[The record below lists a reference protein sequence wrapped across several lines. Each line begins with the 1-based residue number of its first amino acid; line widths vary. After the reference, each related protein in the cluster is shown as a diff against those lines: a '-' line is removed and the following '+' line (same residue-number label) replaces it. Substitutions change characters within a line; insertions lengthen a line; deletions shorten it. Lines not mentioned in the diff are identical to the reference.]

1 MVDAVLNQ
9 DDIDDGREK
18 IAELVAKFNNNK
30 EFYTSNLFKE
40 EEAKVEFIN
49 PMFEALGWDIHN
61 KKGLGPNF
69 KEVVFEESLSVGKET
84 KAPDYSF
91 RLGGQLI
98 YYLEAKKPSINIK
111 DDRSPAFQARRYGW
125 SAKIPI
131 VILTDFEELAI
142 YETSSKPKEH
152 ERASTNRVLYYNC
165 DEYIDKW
172 EEIYS
177 LFSKEAVQKEL
188 FQKFVDD
195 NTSKTKKGTQ
205 SIDVE
210 FLKDIEK
217 WRLILA
223 RNIALRN
230 KDLTLSELNLA
241 VQLIID
247 RIVFFRMA
255 EDRGIERYQ
264 TLYKLAE
271 SENIYKQL
279 CEVFRKA
286 DLKYN
291 SGLFHFSF
299 TPDYSEFVDN
309 ITLQLNIDDGVFKE
323 IFADLYYP
331 KSPYEFSVISPEIL
345 GDIYEN
351 FLGSI
356 IRLTP
361 SHQAKIEQKP
371 EVKKAGGVFYTP
383 QYIVDYIVENTVG
396 ELIKGKTPNQ
406 ITKLRIL
413 DPACGSGSFL
423 LRAYQKLLDYHL
435 EYYISLKQPPK
446 EVYYIGKDNVPRLTI
461 REKKRILTNNIY
473 GVDIDVNAVE
483 VTKLS
488 LLLKVLEDENKDV
501 LEQQQKLYQEKVLPN
516 LSYNIKCGNSLI
528 ETDILDQE
536 DLEHHE
542 ILKLNPFNWEHE
554 FPLVFANGGFDAVVG
569 NPPYIRTQLLDK
581 ISKKYYKNN
590 YMSSTGIYD
599 IYALFV
605 EKSLKITKDG
615 LVGFILPNKFI
626 EADYGRGIRNL
637 IAEKSCL
644 SKLINFKD
652 NQIFHNASTYTCLL
666 FLKANKKQFKYSEI
680 EDFNSKN
687 MLSVINKHNEYDDGN
702 ISIGV
707 LKSDLYDNSDWKF
720 YIGNSAKLVEKLMNY
735 PLKLKDICEKIFQG
749 LATSSDKVYI
759 VDKVSENNDLIEI
772 YSKMT
777 DNNHLI
783 EKNMLKPYI
792 KGKEI
797 KRYGF
802 EYKNKLLLFPYY
814 LNDESFD
821 LIPYKD
827 LKNKYPYTWEYLKL
841 NETILKEREHGK
853 MNIRNKWYAF
863 TYPKSMLDYQNPK
876 IMTPNSAFNSSFSY
890 DEYGEY
896 YITAGVAGGYG
907 LKLKSEYEIDNLY
920 LLSILN
926 SSLMTFLNRKIGK
939 AMRGKYYSYDGRV
952 IGNYPIVEIPI
963 QEQRPFVEL
972 AKKMIMLN
980 KKIQSVNTPQEEK
993 LLKIQ
998 LDKVNQ
1004 QIDNMV
1010 YELYGLTDEDRDIV
1024 EKNLCN

>member
-1 MVDAVLNQ
+1 MCFDIMVNAVLNQ
-9 DDIDDGREK
+9 EDIDAGREK

-30 EFYTSNLFKE
+30 KFYTSKEFKE
-40 EEAKVEFIN
+40 EEAKIEFIN

-61 KKGLGPNF
+61 KQGLGPNF

-131 VILTDFEELAI
+131 VILTDFEEFAV
-142 YETSSKPKEH
+142 YETTSKPKEH
-152 ERASTNRVLYYNC
+152 ERASTNRVLFYTC
-165 DEYIDKW
+165 DEYLEKW

-230 KDLTLSELNLA
+230 KDLSLSELNLA

-264 TLYKLAE
+264 TLYKLSE

-279 CEVFRKA
+279 CEVFKKA

-291 SGLFHFSF
+291 SGLFHFNF

-309 ITLQLNIDDGVFKE
+309 ITLNLEIDDGVFKE

-345 GDIYEN
+345 GNIYEN

-383 QYIVDYIVENTVG
+383 QYIVDYIVDNTVG

-406 ITKLRIL
+406 VSKLKIL
-413 DPACGSGSFL
+413 DPSCGSGSFL

-435 EYYISLKQPPK
+435 EYYLNLKKAPK
-446 EVYYIGKDNVPRLTI
+446 EVYYVGKDNVPRLTI

-501 LEQQQKLYQEKVLPN
+501 LEAQQKLYQEKVLPN
-516 LSYNIKCGNSLI
+516 LSGNIKCGNSLI
-528 ETDILDQE
+528 GTDILEQE
-536 DLEHHE
+536 ELTHEE
-542 ILKLNPFNWEHE
+542 ILKLNPFDWEVE
-554 FPLVFANGGFDAVVG
+554 FPHIFANGGFDVVIG
-569 NPPYIRTQLLDK
+569 NPPYFNIQTLGANSKYVNYLKNNYEVYMDK
-581 ISKKYYKNN
+581 SDILFYFIAKSSTISKYKIGFIISNAFLFSNKAKKLRNAIINDIPIVKIVNFEKFLVFKAGITTAITFFDKTKNYSSTDVLTISKKELSVPNIIRLINDDNLFFNTKFELNKEFALINEDMKEFNAKIDGNHQKLGDICVVGKGMETASDKVFSFKEYPNQFPPEFIKLRVTGKNSGKYYIDDNTD
-590 YMSSTGIYD
+590 YLLYFE
-599 IYALFV
+599 FV
-605 EKSLKITKDG
+605 D
-615 LVGFILPNKFI
+615 
-626 EADYGRGIRNL
+626 
-637 IAEKSCL
+637 
-644 SKLINFKD
+644 NFKD
-652 NQIFHNASTYTCLL
+652 LPN
-666 FLKANKKQFKYSEI
+666 
-680 EDFNSKN
+680 
-687 MLSVINKHNEYDDGN
+687 
-702 ISIGV
+702 
-707 LKSDLYDNSDWKF
+707 
-720 YIGNSAKLVEKLMNY
+720 
-735 PLKLKDICEKIFQG
+735 
-749 LATSSDKVYI
+749 
-759 VDKVSENNDLIEI
+759 
-772 YSKMT
+772 
-777 DNNHLI
+777 
-783 EKNMLKPYI
+783 
-792 KGKEI
+792 EI
-797 KRYGF
+797 K
-802 EYKNKLLLFPYY
+802 
-814 LNDESFD
+814 
-821 LIPYKD
+821 
-827 LKNKYPYTWEYLKL
+827 EYLKL
-841 NETILKEREHGK
+841 NRSILSKRATVKNEGRAWWKYSRPMHKEYYNLPKLFCSR
-853 MNIRNKWYAF
+853 RN
-863 TYPKSMLDYQNPK
+863 SINE
-876 IMTPNSAFNSSFSY
+876 FSY
-890 DEYGEY
+890 DEGFKYLSFSNMTVIFDTNEDYNLKYILALLNSKLLTFRYKSIGKQTGNGIYEY
-896 YITAGVAGGYG
+896 FPNGISKFPIPKIPLDEQKQFVVLADKIMD
-907 LKLKSEYEIDNLY
+907 LINKLK
-920 LLSILN
+920 
-926 SSLMTFLNRKIGK
+926 TC
-939 AMRGKYYSYDGRV
+939 
-952 IGNYPIVEIPI
+952 
-963 QEQRPFVEL
+963 
-972 AKKMIMLN
+972 
-980 KKIQSVNTPQEEK
+980 NTPQEEK
-993 LLKIQ
+993 LIKIQ
-998 LDKVNQ
+998 IDKVDE
-1004 QIDNMV
+1004 QINKKV
-1010 YELYGLTDEDRDIV
+1010 YELYNLSKEEISIIEDSL
-1024 EKNLCN
+1024 NL

>member
-1 MVDAVLNQ
+1 MGDAVLNQ
-9 DDIDDGREK
+9 DNIERGREI
-18 IAELVAKFNNNK
+18 IADLVARFNSNK
-30 EFYTSNLFKE
+30 SFYTTSKLYKE

-49 PMFEALGWDIHN
+49 PMMEALGWDVHN
-61 KKGLGPNF
+61 KQGLGPNF
-69 KEVVFEESLSVGKET
+69 KEVVFEESLAVGKET
-84 KAPDYSF
+84 RAPDYSF

-98 YYLEAKKPSINIK
+98 YYLEAKKPSVNIK
-111 DDRSPAFQARRYGW
+111 DDRSPAYQARRYGW

-142 YETSSKPKEH
+142 YETTSKPKET
-152 ERASTNRVLYYNC
+152 ERASTDRVLYYTY
-165 DEYIDKW
+165 DEYLEKW
-172 EEIYS
+172 DEIYG

-195 NTSKTKKGTQ
+195 NTSKTKRGTQ
-205 SIDVE
+205 SIDDE

-230 KDLTLSELNLA
+230 KDLSLPELNLA

-264 TLYKLAE
+264 TLNKLAE

-279 CEVFRKA
+279 CEVFKKA

-345 GDIYEN
+345 GNIYEN

-406 ITKLRIL
+406 ISKLRIL

-435 EYYISLKQPPK
+435 DYYIGLKKPPK
-446 EVYYIGKDNVPRLTI
+446 EVYYVGKDGVPRLTI

-528 ETDILDQE
+528 GNDILDQE
-536 DLEHHE
+536 ELEHDE

-554 FPLVFANGGFDAVVG
+554 FPLVFANGGFDAVIG
-569 NPPYIRTQLLDK
+569 NPPYIKIQTMKETSPKSLDYYKSHYISAKKGNYDIYVVFVEKAINLINETGKMGYILPHKFFNAKYGESLRELINKNKLLDK
-581 ISKKYYKNN
+581 IVHF
-590 YMSSTGIYD
+590 GEI
-599 IYALFV
+599 
-605 EKSLKITKDG
+605 
-615 LVGFILPNKFI
+615 
-626 EADYGRGIRNL
+626 
-637 IAEKSCL
+637 
-644 SKLINFKD
+644 
-652 NQIFHNASTYTCLL
+652 QIFSNATTYTCLL
-666 FLKANKKQFKYSEI
+666 FLDQNFSNSFDFYKVENLKLLNSNDFWDNYVYDDLDNDSWIFLDKNSRNILKKINCIENKKLG
-680 EDFNSKN
+680 DFS
-687 MLSVINKHNEYDDGN
+687 
-702 ISIGV
+702 
-707 LKSDLYDNSDWKF
+707 
-720 YIGNSAKLVEKLMNY
+720 
-735 PLKLKDICEKIFQG
+735 KIFQG
-749 LATSSDKVYI
+749 LATSADNVYI
-759 VDKVSENNDLIEI
+759 LKCLEEGEK
-772 YSKMT
+772 YSKFL
-777 DNNHLI
+777 DNDGNEFIL
-783 EKNMLKPYI
+783 ESELFKPFLKNIKNKTFEPYMDVDS
-792 KGKEI
+792 
-797 KRYGF
+797 
-802 EYKNKLLLFPYY
+802 EYKLLFPYK
-814 LNDESFD
+814 LEMGKA
-821 LIPYKD
+821 IP
-827 LKNKYPYTWEYLKL
+827 
-841 NETILKEREHGK
+841 
-853 MNIRNKWYAF
+853 
-863 TYPKSMLDYQNPK
+863 
-876 IMTPNSAFNSSFSY
+876 
-890 DEYGEY
+890 
-896 YITAGVAGGYG
+896 
-907 LKLKSEYEIDNLY
+907 LKLKELKKYPKTYEYLSSYKKDLQNRSNIKSNNWWVY
-920 LLSILN
+920 PYPKNLSIMEEPKL
-926 SSLMTFLNRKIGK
+926 I
-939 AMRGKYYSYDGRV
+939 
-952 IGNYPIVEIPI
+952 IP
-963 QEQRPFVEL
+963 V
-972 AKKMIMLN
+972 
-980 KKIQSVNTPQEEK
+980 
-993 LLKIQ
+993 
-998 LDKVNQ
+998 
-1004 QIDNMV
+1004 
-1010 YELYGLTDEDRDIV
+1010 
-1024 EKNLCN
+1024 

>member
-1 MVDAVLNQ
+1 
-9 DDIDDGREK
+9 
-18 IAELVAKFNNNK
+18 K
-30 EFYTSNLFKE
+30 EFKE
-40 EEAKVEFIN
+40 EEAKIEFIN

-61 KKGLGPNF
+61 KQGLGPNF

-131 VILTDFEELAI
+131 VILTDFEEFAV
-142 YETSSKPKEH
+142 YETTSKPKEH
-152 ERASTNRVLYYNC
+152 ERASTNRVLYYTC
-165 DEYIDKW
+165 DEYLEKW

-230 KDLTLSELNLA
+230 KDLSLSELNLA

-264 TLYKLAE
+264 TLYKLSE

-279 CEVFRKA
+279 CEVFKKA

-291 SGLFHFSF
+291 SGLFHFNY

-309 ITLQLNIDDGVFKE
+309 ITLNLKIDDGVFKE

-345 GDIYEN
+345 GNIYEN

-383 QYIVDYIVENTVG
+383 QYIVDYIVDNTVG

-406 ITKLRIL
+406 ISKLKIL

-435 EYYISLKQPPK
+435 EYYLNLKKAPK

-501 LEQQQKLYQEKVLPN
+501 LEAQQKLYQEKVLPN
-516 LSYNIKCGNSLI
+516 LSSNIKCGNSLI
-528 ETDILDQE
+528 GTDILSRE
-536 DLEHHE
+536 ELSHEEVLE
-542 ILKLNPFNWEHE
+542 LNPFDWEVE
-554 FPLVFANGGFDAVVG
+554 FPHIFANGGFDAVIG
-569 NPPYIRTQLLDK
+569 NPPWGASFSDIELDYLKEKNSEIIVRMINSFLYFTYVFSKKLNRNGLFGMIVPDVILYQSSYLLLRQFLMKNFYILKLLNMGMDVFKGVNQPSAIIIFRNNENINSKIIVGNFTNFSKKAPAILEKSNFCTYNQKLLDK
-581 ISKKYYKNN
+581 IPSNLFITDNIDNYSILEKIENKSDLTIEDILDEDKMQRGASPDYKQAFMINEEIKSKNN
-590 YMSSTGIYD
+590 LEDSHVKKAIFGGSQIKRHYIEYDDTYLIYT
-599 IYALFV
+599 
-605 EKSLKITKDG
+605 TKKDK
-615 LVGFILPNKFI
+615 FSEIPNI
-626 EADYGRGIRNL
+626 CSYIRQ
-637 IAEKSCL
+637 
-644 SKLINFKD
+644 FKD
-652 NQIFHNASTYTCLL
+652 NITCKEVKTKKHPLYSL
-666 FLKANKKQFKYSEI
+666 HRPRKDKIFLKDIKIVGVITSDKLIVAVDENKLYATDGVYLFGTI
-680 EDFNSKN
+680 EKFNPYFVTAIFNSKLYTFIYRLYSLEN
-687 MLSVINKHNEYDDGN
+687 GRILPQVKPAIVKRMPFIDVELNNQKPFIELSNK
-702 ISIGV
+702 
-707 LKSDLYDNSDWKF
+707 L
-720 YIGNSAKLVEKLMNY
+720 
-735 PLKLKDICEKIFQG
+735 
-749 LATSSDKVYI
+749 
-759 VDKVSENNDLIEI
+759 NDL
-772 YSKMT
+772 K
-777 DNNHLI
+777 
-783 EKNMLKPYI
+783 
-792 KGKEI
+792 KELQVV
-797 KRYGF
+797 K
-802 EYKNKLLLFPYY
+802 
-814 LNDESFD
+814 
-821 LIPYKD
+821 
-827 LKNKYPYTWEYLKL
+827 
-841 NETILKEREHGK
+841 
-853 MNIRNKWYAF
+853 
-863 TYPKSMLDYQNPK
+863 
-876 IMTPNSAFNSSFSY
+876 
-890 DEYGEY
+890 
-896 YITAGVAGGYG
+896 
-907 LKLKSEYEIDNLY
+907 
-920 LLSILN
+920 
-926 SSLMTFLNRKIGK
+926 
-939 AMRGKYYSYDGRV
+939 
-952 IGNYPIVEIPI
+952 
-963 QEQRPFVEL
+963 
-972 AKKMIMLN
+972 
-980 KKIQSVNTPQEEK
+980 TPQEEK

-998 LDKVNQ
+998 IDKVDE
-1004 QIDNMV
+1004 QINNMV
-1010 YELYGLTDEDRDIV
+1010 YELYDLTEDEIKIIEDSL
-1024 EKNLCN
+1024 NL

>member
-1 MVDAVLNQ
+1 MVNAVLNQ
-9 DDIDDGREK
+9 DDIDAGREK

-30 EFYTSNLFKE
+30 KFYTSKEFKE
-40 EEAKVEFIN
+40 EEAKIEFIN

-61 KKGLGPNF
+61 KQGLGPNF

-131 VILTDFEELAI
+131 VILTDFEEFAV
-142 YETSSKPKEH
+142 YETTSKPKEH

-165 DEYIDKW
+165 DEYLDKW

-230 KDLTLSELNLA
+230 KDLSLSELNLA

-264 TLYKLAE
+264 TLYKLSE

-279 CEVFRKA
+279 CEVFKKA

-291 SGLFHFSF
+291 SGLFHFNF

-309 ITLQLNIDDGVFKE
+309 ITLNLEIDDSVFKE

-345 GDIYEN
+345 GNIYEN

-383 QYIVDYIVENTVG
+383 QYIVDYIVDNTVG

-406 ITKLRIL
+406 VSKLKIL
-413 DPACGSGSFL
+413 DPSCGSGSFL

-435 EYYISLKQPPK
+435 EYYLNLKKAPK
-446 EVYYIGKDNVPRLTI
+446 EVYYVGKDNVPRLTI

-501 LEQQQKLYQEKVLPN
+501 LEAQQKLYQEKVLPN
-516 LSYNIKCGNSLI
+516 LSGNIKCGNSLI
-528 ETDILDQE
+528 GTDILEQE
-536 DLEHHE
+536 ELTHEE
-542 ILKLNPFNWEHE
+542 ILKLNPFDWEVE
-554 FPLVFANGGFDAVVG
+554 FPHIFANGGFDVVIG
-569 NPPYIRTQLLDK
+569 NPPYFNIQTLGANSKYVNYLKNNYEVYMDK
-581 ISKKYYKNN
+581 SDILFYFIAKSSTISKYKIGFIISNAFLFSNKAKKLRNAIINDIPIVKIVNFEKFLVFKAGITTAITFFDKTKNYSSTDVLTISKKELSVPNIIRLINDDNLFFNTKFELNKEFALINEDMKEFNAKIDGNHQKLGDICVVGKGMETASDKVFSFKEYPNQFPPEFIKLRVTGKNSGKYYIDDNTD
-590 YMSSTGIYD
+590 YLLYFE
-599 IYALFV
+599 FV
-605 EKSLKITKDG
+605 D
-615 LVGFILPNKFI
+615 
-626 EADYGRGIRNL
+626 
-637 IAEKSCL
+637 
-644 SKLINFKD
+644 NFKD
-652 NQIFHNASTYTCLL
+652 LPN
-666 FLKANKKQFKYSEI
+666 
-680 EDFNSKN
+680 
-687 MLSVINKHNEYDDGN
+687 
-702 ISIGV
+702 
-707 LKSDLYDNSDWKF
+707 
-720 YIGNSAKLVEKLMNY
+720 
-735 PLKLKDICEKIFQG
+735 
-749 LATSSDKVYI
+749 
-759 VDKVSENNDLIEI
+759 
-772 YSKMT
+772 
-777 DNNHLI
+777 
-783 EKNMLKPYI
+783 
-792 KGKEI
+792 EI
-797 KRYGF
+797 K
-802 EYKNKLLLFPYY
+802 
-814 LNDESFD
+814 
-821 LIPYKD
+821 
-827 LKNKYPYTWEYLKL
+827 EYLKL
-841 NETILKEREHGK
+841 NRSILSKRATVKNEGRAWWKYSRPMHKEYYNLPKLFCSR
-853 MNIRNKWYAF
+853 RN
-863 TYPKSMLDYQNPK
+863 SINE
-876 IMTPNSAFNSSFSY
+876 FSY
-890 DEYGEY
+890 DEGFKYLSFSNMTVIFDTNEDYDLKYILALLNSKLLTFRYKSIGKQTGNGIYEY
-896 YITAGVAGGYG
+896 FPNGISKFPIPKIPLDEQKQFVVLADKIMD
-907 LKLKSEYEIDNLY
+907 LINKLK
-920 LLSILN
+920 
-926 SSLMTFLNRKIGK
+926 TC
-939 AMRGKYYSYDGRV
+939 
-952 IGNYPIVEIPI
+952 
-963 QEQRPFVEL
+963 
-972 AKKMIMLN
+972 
-980 KKIQSVNTPQEEK
+980 NTPQEEK
-993 LLKIQ
+993 LIKIQ
-998 LDKVNQ
+998 IDKVDE
-1004 QIDNMV
+1004 QINKKV
-1010 YELYGLTDEDRDIV
+1010 YELYNLSKEEISIIEDSL
-1024 EKNLCN
+1024 NL

>member
-1 MVDAVLNQ
+1 MVGVLNQ
-9 DDIDDGREK
+9 ENIDEGREK

-40 EEAKVEFIN
+40 EEAKMEFIN
-49 PMFEALGWDIHN
+49 PMMEALGWDVHN
-61 KKGLGPNF
+61 KRGLGPNF

-131 VILTDFEELAI
+131 VILTDFEEFAV
-142 YETSSKPKEH
+142 YETTSKPKEH
-152 ERASTNRVLYYNC
+152 ERASTNRVLFYTC
-165 DEYIDKW
+165 DEYLEKW

-230 KDLTLSELNLA
+230 KDLSLSELNLA

-264 TLYKLAE
+264 TLYKLSE

-279 CEVFRKA
+279 CEVFKRA

-291 SGLFHFSF
+291 SGLFHFNF

-309 ITLQLNIDDGVFKE
+309 ITLNLNIDDGVFKE

-345 GDIYEN
+345 GNIYEN

-383 QYIVDYIVENTVG
+383 QYIVDYIVDNTVG

-406 ITKLRIL
+406 IAKLKIL

-435 EYYISLKQPPK
+435 EYYLNLKKPPK
-446 EVYYIGKDNVPRLTI
+446 EVYYVGKDNVPRLTI

-488 LLLKVLEDENKDV
+488 LLLKVLEDENKDI
-501 LEQQQKLYQEKVLPN
+501 LEAQQKLYQEKVLPN
-516 LSYNIKCGNSLI
+516 LSSNIKCGNSLI
-528 ETDILDQE
+528 GTDILNQE
-536 DLEHHE
+536 DLEHDE
-542 ILKLNPFNWEHE
+542 IIKLNPFDWKIE
-554 FPLVFANGGFDAVVG
+554 FPHIFANGGFDAIIG
-569 NPPYIRTQLLDK
+569 NPPYIRTQTMDSL
-581 ISKKYYKNN
+581 SVKYYKNN
-590 YMSSTGIYD
+590 YNSSSKGNYD
-599 IYALFV
+599 IYIVFV
-605 EKSLKITKDG
+605 EKALQLLNDDG
-615 LVGFILPNKFI
+615 ISGYILPHKFFT
-626 EADYGRGIRNL
+626 AKYGMPLR
-637 IAEKSCL
+637 
-644 SKLINFKD
+644 KLISENKSLRKIIHFGVEQVFD
-652 NQIFHNASTYTCLL
+652 RATTYTCLL
-666 FLKANKKQFKYSEI
+666 FLDNHDNNQFYFEK
-680 EDFNSKN
+680 
-687 MLSVINKHNEYDDGN
+687 INKLNKFKSNHFDNDEYFLSFDKVSSDEWLFVSGKEGN
-702 ISIGV
+702 
-707 LKSDLYDNSDWKF
+707 LFYKLYEMPFKLLNYVDVSV
-720 YIGNSAKLVEKLMNY
+720 GLQTSA
-735 PLKLKDICEKIFQG
+735 
-749 LATSSDKVYI
+749 DKVYI
-759 VDKVSENNDLIEI
+759 LP
-772 YSKMT
+772 
-777 DNNHLI
+777 LI
-783 EKNMLKPYI
+783 EKFDDISFVYSKFLDENFQIENGILKPLL
-792 KGKEI
+792 KGAEI
-797 KRYGF
+797 KRYQRPNVNNLLIYPYSVNNGELMPF
-802 EYKNKLLLFPYY
+802 SRNDIKDYPLAFDYLNLTKEKLLKRSSVDSYNWWL
-814 LNDESFD
+814 
-821 LIPYKD
+821 
-827 LKNKYPYTWEYLKL
+827 YPY
-841 NETILKEREHGK
+841 
-853 MNIRNKWYAF
+853 
-863 TYPKSMLDYQNPK
+863 PKNLLVMDKPK
-876 IMTPNSAFNSSFSY
+876 IIYQVLSQKGSFTL
-890 DEYGEY
+890 DENGEFY
-896 YITAGVAGGYG
+896 YVGGGTAGGYSITTKSDDINE
-907 LKLKSEYEIDNLY
+907 LKY
-920 LLSILN
+920 LLGILN
-926 SSLMTFLNRKIGK
+926 SKLTLFFISKVASSFKG
-939 AMRGKYYSYDGRV
+939 GYYSFGKQSFEHFSLPTEKLFDSLIIDLV
-952 IGNYPIVEIPI
+952 DI
-963 QEQRPFVEL
+963 
-972 AKKMIMLN
+972 MINLN
-980 KKIQSVNTPQEEK
+980 NQLQNVKTPQEEK

-998 LDKVNQ
+998 
-1004 QIDNMV
+1004 IDNIDKQINNRV
-1010 YELYGLTDEDRDIV
+1010 YELYGLSEEEITIIENSF
-1024 EKNLCN
+1024 EG

>member
-1 MVDAVLNQ
+1 MVNTLLNQ
-9 DDIDDGREK
+9 DNIEK
-18 IAELVAKFNNNK
+18 GKKIIANLVDRFDSNK
-30 EFYTSNLFKE
+30 KFYTTSKLYKE

-49 PMFEALGWDIHN
+49 PMMEALGWDVHN
-61 KKGLGPNF
+61 KEGLGPNF
-69 KEVVFEESLSVGKET
+69 KEVVFEESLAVGKET

-98 YYLEAKKPSINIK
+98 YYLEAKKPSVNIK
-111 DDRSPAFQARRYGW
+111 EDRNPAFQARRYGW

-131 VILTDFEELAI
+131 VILTDFEEFAV
-142 YETSSKPKEH
+142 YETTSKPKEH
-152 ERASTNRVLYYNC
+152 EKSSTNRVLYYTC
-165 DEYIDKW
+165 DEYLDKW

-230 KDLTLSELNLA
+230 KNLSLSELNLA

-264 TLYKLAE
+264 TLYKLSE

-279 CEVFRKA
+279 CEVFKKA

-291 SGLFHFSF
+291 SGLFHFNY

-309 ITLQLNIDDGVFKE
+309 ITLNLKIDDGVFKE

-345 GDIYEN
+345 GNIYEN

-383 QYIVDYIVENTVG
+383 QYIVDYIVDNTVG

-406 ITKLRIL
+406 IAKLKIL

-435 EYYISLKQPPK
+435 EYYLNLKKAPK

-501 LEQQQKLYQEKVLPN
+501 LEAQQKLYQEKVLPN
-516 LSYNIKCGNSLI
+516 LSSNIKCGNSLI
-528 ETDILDQE
+528 GTDILEQKE
-536 DLEHHE
+536 LSHEEVLE
-542 ILKLNPFNWEHE
+542 LNPFDWEVE
-554 FPLVFANGGFDAVVG
+554 FPHIFANGGFDAVIG
-569 NPPYIRTQLLDK
+569 NPPYIKIQVMKETAPKSLDYYKAHYVSAKKGNYDIYVVFVEKAITLINENGKLGYILPHKFFNAKYGESIRDLIKENKLLDK
-581 ISKKYYKNN
+581 IVHF
-590 YMSSTGIYD
+590 GEIQV
-599 IYALFV
+599 F
-605 EKSLKITKDG
+605 E
-615 LVGFILPNKFI
+615 
-626 EADYGRGIRNL
+626 
-637 IAEKSCL
+637 
-644 SKLINFKD
+644 
-652 NQIFHNASTYTCLL
+652 NATTYTCLL
-666 FLKANKKQFKYSEI
+666 FLDYNNSNSFDFYKVEDLKFLNSNEFWDTYNYDDMNNDSWIFLDKNSRDILKKINQVNNKK
-680 EDFNSKN
+680 
-687 MLSVINKHNEYDDGN
+687 L
-702 ISIGV
+702 
-707 LKSDLYDNSDWKF
+707 SDL
-720 YIGNSAKLVEKLMNY
+720 A
-735 PLKLKDICEKIFQG
+735 KIFQG
-749 LATSSDKVYI
+749 LATSADNIYI
-759 VDKVSENNDLIEI
+759 LKCIEDNGEFSTFLNQNNEEIILESELFKPFLKNIKNKSFEPYMYVDS
-772 YSKMT
+772 
-777 DNNHLI
+777 
-783 EKNMLKPYI
+783 
-792 KGKEI
+792 
-797 KRYGF
+797 
-802 EYKNKLLLFPYY
+802 EYKLLFPY
-814 LNDESFD
+814 NIENNKA
-821 LIPYKD
+821 IP
-827 LKNKYPYTWEYLKL
+827 LT
-841 NETILKEREHGK
+841 LKEMKR
-853 MNIRNKWYAF
+853 
-863 TYPKSMLDYQNPK
+863 YPKV
-876 IMTPNSAFNSSFSY
+876 F
-890 DEYGEY
+890 E
-896 YITAGVAGGYG
+896 
-907 LKLKSEYEIDNLY
+907 Y
-920 LLSILN
+920 LLSNKKDLLNRSNIKSNKWWIYPYPKNLSIMEEPKLIIPVLSLYPRLIYDDNGFYMTGGGGGPFYGLRPFDEDISIFYLMGILN
-926 SSLMTFLNRKIGK
+926 SNVFNFYVSKKSTQ
-939 AMRGKYYSYDGRV
+939 MRGGYYRYSKQY
-952 IGNYPIVEIPI
+952 IEQFPIPLN
-963 QEQRPFVEL
+963 QSLEL
-972 AKKMIMLN
+972 IKNVQKIINLN
-980 KKIQSVNTPQEEK
+980 KELQIVKTPQEEK

-998 LDKVNQ
+998 IDKVDKEINSS
-1004 QIDNMV
+1004 V
-1010 YELYGLTDEDRDIV
+1010 YELYGLSNDEIDII
-1024 EKNLCN
+1024 EKSLNK

>member
-1 MVDAVLNQ
+1 MICIFGFDSMVNAVLNQ
-9 DDIDDGREK
+9 DDIDAGREK

-30 EFYTSNLFKE
+30 KFYTSKEFKE
-40 EEAKVEFIN
+40 EEAKIEFIN

-61 KKGLGPNF
+61 KQGLGPNF

-131 VILTDFEELAI
+131 VILTDFEEFAV
-142 YETSSKPKEH
+142 YETTSKPKEH

-165 DEYIDKW
+165 DEYLDKW

-230 KDLTLSELNLA
+230 KDLSLSELNLA

-264 TLYKLAE
+264 TLYKLSE

-279 CEVFRKA
+279 CEVFKKA

-291 SGLFHFSF
+291 SGLFHFNF

-309 ITLQLNIDDGVFKE
+309 ITLNLEIDDSVFKE

-345 GDIYEN
+345 GNIYEN

-383 QYIVDYIVENTVG
+383 QYIVDYIVDNTVG

-406 ITKLRIL
+406 VSKLKIL
-413 DPACGSGSFL
+413 DPSCGSGSFL

-435 EYYISLKQPPK
+435 EYYLNLKKAPK
-446 EVYYIGKDNVPRLTI
+446 EVYYVGKDNVPRLTI

-501 LEQQQKLYQEKVLPN
+501 LEAQQKLYQEKVLPN
-516 LSYNIKCGNSLI
+516 LSGNIKCGNSLI
-528 ETDILDQE
+528 GTDILEQE
-536 DLEHHE
+536 ELTHEE
-542 ILKLNPFNWEHE
+542 ILKLNPFDWEVE
-554 FPLVFANGGFDAVVG
+554 FPHIFANGGFDVVIG
-569 NPPYIRTQLLDK
+569 NPPYFNIQTLGANSKYVNYLKNNYEVYMDK
-581 ISKKYYKNN
+581 SDILFYFIAKSSTISKYKIGFIISNAFLFSNKAKKLRNAIINDIPIVKIVNFEKFLVFKAGITTAITFFDKTKNYSSTDVLTISKKELSVPNIIRLINDDNLFFNTKFELNKEFALINEDMKEFNAKIDGNHQKLGDICVVGKGMETASDKVFSFKEYPNQFPPEFIKLRVTGKNSGKYYIDDNTD
-590 YMSSTGIYD
+590 YLLYFE
-599 IYALFV
+599 FV
-605 EKSLKITKDG
+605 D
-615 LVGFILPNKFI
+615 
-626 EADYGRGIRNL
+626 
-637 IAEKSCL
+637 
-644 SKLINFKD
+644 NFKD
-652 NQIFHNASTYTCLL
+652 LPN
-666 FLKANKKQFKYSEI
+666 
-680 EDFNSKN
+680 
-687 MLSVINKHNEYDDGN
+687 
-702 ISIGV
+702 
-707 LKSDLYDNSDWKF
+707 
-720 YIGNSAKLVEKLMNY
+720 
-735 PLKLKDICEKIFQG
+735 
-749 LATSSDKVYI
+749 
-759 VDKVSENNDLIEI
+759 
-772 YSKMT
+772 
-777 DNNHLI
+777 
-783 EKNMLKPYI
+783 
-792 KGKEI
+792 EI
-797 KRYGF
+797 K
-802 EYKNKLLLFPYY
+802 
-814 LNDESFD
+814 
-821 LIPYKD
+821 
-827 LKNKYPYTWEYLKL
+827 EYLKL
-841 NETILKEREHGK
+841 NRSILSKRATVKNEGRAWWKYSRPMHKEYYNLPKLFCSR
-853 MNIRNKWYAF
+853 RN
-863 TYPKSMLDYQNPK
+863 SINE
-876 IMTPNSAFNSSFSY
+876 FSY
-890 DEYGEY
+890 DEGFKYLSFSNMTVIFDTNEDYNLKYILALLNSKLLTFRYKSIGKQTGNGIYEY
-896 YITAGVAGGYG
+896 FPNGISKFPIPKIPLDEQKQFVVLADKIMD
-907 LKLKSEYEIDNLY
+907 LINKLK
-920 LLSILN
+920 
-926 SSLMTFLNRKIGK
+926 TC
-939 AMRGKYYSYDGRV
+939 
-952 IGNYPIVEIPI
+952 
-963 QEQRPFVEL
+963 
-972 AKKMIMLN
+972 
-980 KKIQSVNTPQEEK
+980 NTPQEEK
-993 LLKIQ
+993 LIKIQ
-998 LDKVNQ
+998 IDKVDE
-1004 QIDNMV
+1004 QINKKV
-1010 YELYGLTDEDRDIV
+1010 YELYNLSKEEISIIEDSL
-1024 EKNLCN
+1024 NL

>member
-1 MVDAVLNQ
+1 MVNAVLNQ
-9 DDIDDGREK
+9 DDIDAGREK

-30 EFYTSNLFKE
+30 KFYTSKEFKE
-40 EEAKVEFIN
+40 EEAKIEFIN

-61 KKGLGPNF
+61 KQGLGPNF

-131 VILTDFEELAI
+131 VILTDFEEFAV
-142 YETSSKPKEH
+142 YETTSKPKEH

-165 DEYIDKW
+165 DEYLDKW

-230 KDLTLSELNLA
+230 KDLSLSELNLA

-264 TLYKLAE
+264 TLYKLSE

-279 CEVFRKA
+279 CEVFKKA

-291 SGLFHFSF
+291 SGLFHFNF

-309 ITLQLNIDDGVFKE
+309 ITLNLEIDDSVFKE

-345 GDIYEN
+345 GNIYEN

-383 QYIVDYIVENTVG
+383 QYIVDYIVDNTVG

-406 ITKLRIL
+406 VSKLKIL
-413 DPACGSGSFL
+413 DPSCGSGSFL

-435 EYYISLKQPPK
+435 EYYLNLKKAPK
-446 EVYYIGKDNVPRLTI
+446 EVYYVGKDNVPRLTI

-501 LEQQQKLYQEKVLPN
+501 LEAQQKLYQEKVLPN
-516 LSYNIKCGNSLI
+516 LSGNIKCGNSLI
-528 ETDILDQE
+528 GTDILEQE
-536 DLEHHE
+536 ELTHEE
-542 ILKLNPFNWEHE
+542 ILKLNPFDWEVE
-554 FPLVFANGGFDAVVG
+554 FPHIFANGGFDVVIG
-569 NPPYIRTQLLDK
+569 NPPYFNIQTLGANSKYVNYLKNNYEVYMDK
-581 ISKKYYKNN
+581 SDILFYFIAKSSTISKYKIGFIISNAFLFSNKAKKLRNAIINDIPIVKIVNFEKFLVFKAGITTAITFFDKTKNYSSTDVLTISKKELSVPNIIRLINDDNLFFNTKFELNKEFALINEDMKEFNAKIDGNHQKLGDICVVGKGMETASDKVFSFKEYPNQFPPEFIKLRVTGKNSGKYYIDDNTD
-590 YMSSTGIYD
+590 YLLYFE
-599 IYALFV
+599 FV
-605 EKSLKITKDG
+605 D
-615 LVGFILPNKFI
+615 
-626 EADYGRGIRNL
+626 
-637 IAEKSCL
+637 
-644 SKLINFKD
+644 NFKD
-652 NQIFHNASTYTCLL
+652 LPN
-666 FLKANKKQFKYSEI
+666 
-680 EDFNSKN
+680 
-687 MLSVINKHNEYDDGN
+687 
-702 ISIGV
+702 
-707 LKSDLYDNSDWKF
+707 
-720 YIGNSAKLVEKLMNY
+720 
-735 PLKLKDICEKIFQG
+735 
-749 LATSSDKVYI
+749 
-759 VDKVSENNDLIEI
+759 
-772 YSKMT
+772 
-777 DNNHLI
+777 
-783 EKNMLKPYI
+783 
-792 KGKEI
+792 EI
-797 KRYGF
+797 K
-802 EYKNKLLLFPYY
+802 
-814 LNDESFD
+814 
-821 LIPYKD
+821 
-827 LKNKYPYTWEYLKL
+827 EYLKL
-841 NETILKEREHGK
+841 NRSILSKRATVKNEGRAWWKYSRPMHKEYYNLPKLFCSR
-853 MNIRNKWYAF
+853 RN
-863 TYPKSMLDYQNPK
+863 SINE
-876 IMTPNSAFNSSFSY
+876 FSY
-890 DEYGEY
+890 DEGFKYLSFSNMTVIFDTNEDYNLKYILALLNSKLLTFRYKSIGKQTGNGIYEY
-896 YITAGVAGGYG
+896 FPNGISKFPIPKIPLDEQKQFVVLADKIMD
-907 LKLKSEYEIDNLY
+907 LINKLK
-920 LLSILN
+920 
-926 SSLMTFLNRKIGK
+926 TC
-939 AMRGKYYSYDGRV
+939 
-952 IGNYPIVEIPI
+952 
-963 QEQRPFVEL
+963 
-972 AKKMIMLN
+972 
-980 KKIQSVNTPQEEK
+980 NTPQEEK
-993 LLKIQ
+993 LIKIQ
-998 LDKVNQ
+998 IDKVDE
-1004 QIDNMV
+1004 QINKKV
-1010 YELYGLTDEDRDIV
+1010 YELYNLSKEEISIIEDSL
-1024 EKNLCN
+1024 NL

>member
-1 MVDAVLNQ
+1 MVNAVLNQ
-9 DDIDDGREK
+9 EK
-18 IAELVAKFNNNK
+18 IDAGRKKIADLVAKFNNNK
-30 EFYTSNLFKE
+30 EFYTSQLFKE
-40 EEAKVEFIN
+40 EEAKIEFIN

-61 KKGLGPNF
+61 KQGLGPNF
-69 KEVVFEESLSVGKET
+69 KEVVFEETLAVGKET

-98 YYLEAKKPSINIK
+98 YYLEAKKPSVNIK

-131 VILTDFEELAI
+131 VILTDFEEFAV
-142 YETSSKPKEH
+142 YETTTKPKDS
-152 ERASTNRVLYYNC
+152 ERASTNRVLYYTC
-165 DEYIDKW
+165 DEYLDKW
-172 EEIYS
+172 EELYS

-217 WRLILA
+217 WRLLLA

-230 KDLTLSELNLA
+230 KDLSLSELNLA

-271 SENIYKQL
+271 SDNIYKRL

-291 SGLFHFSF
+291 SGLFHFSI

-383 QYIVDYIVENTVG
+383 QYIVDYIVEHTVG

-406 ITKLRIL
+406 IAKLRIL

-423 LRAYQKLLDYHL
+423 LRAFQKLLDYHL
-435 EYYISLKQPPK
+435 EYYIGLKKPPK
-446 EVYYIGKDNVPRLTI
+446 EVYYVGKDNVPRLTI

-528 ETDILDQE
+528 GIDILDQE
-536 DLEHHE
+536 ELEHE
-542 ILKLNPFNWEHE
+542 DILKLNPFNWEHE
-554 FPLVFANGGFDAVVG
+554 FPLVFAKGGFDAVIG
-569 NPPYIRTQLLDK
+569 NPPYIRTQTMD
-581 ISKKYYKNN
+581 SMTVKYCKNN
-590 YMSSTGIYD
+590 YDSSSKGNYD
-599 IYALFV
+599 IYIVFV
-605 EKSLKITKDG
+605 EKALQLLNDEG
-615 LVGFILPNKFI
+615 LFGYILPHKFFT
-626 EADYGRGIRNL
+626 AKYGMPLR
-637 IAEKSCL
+637 
-644 SKLINFKD
+644 KLISENKHLRRIIHFGDQQVFD
-652 NQIFHNASTYTCLL
+652 NATTYTCLL
-666 FLKANKKQFKYSEI
+666 FLSKKSNNKFYFDKIIDLNKFKLSY
-680 EDFNSKN
+680 EDD
-687 MLSVINKHNEYDDGN
+687 NEYY
-702 ISIGV
+702 
-707 LKSDLYDNSDWKF
+707 LNSDNVSSDEWVFVSGKEGDLF
-720 YIGNSAKLVEKLMNY
+720 YKLYNLPV
-735 PLKLKDICEKIFQG
+735 KITDRVTISQG
-749 LATSSDKVYI
+749 LATSADKIYI
-759 VDKVSENNDLIEI
+759 LPLIENDGDV
-772 YSKMT
+772 SKVESKYL
-777 DNNHLI
+777 DQSVII
-783 EKNMLKPYI
+783 ENGILKPLL
-792 KGKEI
+792 KGAEI
-797 KRYGF
+797 KRYEQPKVNNLLIFPYSTIDNELIPFSRKDIKGYPLAF
-802 EYKNKLLLFPYY
+802 DYLDSTKDKLLKRS
-814 LNDESFD
+814 NVDS
-821 LIPYKD
+821 
-827 LKNKYPYTWEYLKL
+827 NKWWLYPY
-841 NETILKEREHGK
+841 
-853 MNIRNKWYAF
+853 
-863 TYPKSMLDYQNPK
+863 PKNLLIMDKPK
-876 IMTPNSAFNSSFSY
+876 IIYQVLSQRGSFTL
-890 DEYGEY
+890 DECGEFFY
-896 YITAGVAGGYG
+896 VGGGNAGGYAITTDSNDINE
-907 LKLKSEYEIDNLY
+907 LKY
-920 LLSILN
+920 LLGILN
-926 SSLMTFLNRKIGK
+926 SKITAFFISK
-939 AMRGKYYSYDGRV
+939 VASPFRGGYYSFGKHSFEHFPLPSEDLFNESLISLV
-952 IGNYPIVEIPI
+952 N
-963 QEQRPFVEL
+963 
-972 AKKMIMLN
+972 KMVDLN
-980 KKIQSVNTPQEEK
+980 KKIDSANTPNEKK
-993 LLKIQ
+993 LLKM
-998 LDKVNQ
+998 
-1004 QIDNMV
+1004 QIDNVDKQIDSIV
-1010 YELYGLTDEDRDIV
+1010 YELYGLSDDEITIV
-1024 EKNLCN
+1024 ENAVGG

>member
-1 MVDAVLNQ
+1 MVNAVLNQ
-9 DDIDDGREK
+9 DNIDAGREK

-61 KKGLGPNF
+61 KQGLGPNF
-69 KEVVFEESLSVGKET
+69 KEVVFEESLAVGKET
-84 KAPDYSF
+84 RAPDYSF

-98 YYLEAKKPSINIK
+98 YYLEAKKPSVNIK

-131 VILTDFEELAI
+131 VILTDFEEFAV
-142 YETSSKPKEH
+142 YETTTKPKES
-152 ERASTNRVLYYNC
+152 ERASTNRVLYYAS
-165 DEYIDKW
+165 DEYLDKW

-177 LFSKEAVQKEL
+177 LFSKEAVLKEL

-230 KDLTLSELNLA
+230 KELTLAELNLA

-264 TLYKLAE
+264 TLYKLSE

-279 CEVFRKA
+279 CEVFKKA

-309 ITLQLNIDDGVFKE
+309 ITLNLTIDDGVFKE

-345 GDIYEN
+345 GNIYEN

-383 QYIVDYIVENTVG
+383 QYIADYIVENTVG
-396 ELIKGKTPNQ
+396 ELINGKTPNQ
-406 ITKLRIL
+406 ISKLRII

-435 EYYISLKQPPK
+435 EYYLSLKQPPK
-446 EVYYIGKDNVPRLTI
+446 EVYYVGKDKIPRLTI

-528 ETDILDQE
+528 GTDILDQE
-536 DLEHHE
+536 DLEYDE
-542 ILKLNPFNWEHE
+542 LIQLNPFNWENE
-554 FPLVFANGGFDAVVG
+554 FPLVFAKGGFDAVIG
-569 NPPYIRTQLLDK
+569 NPPYVFGGNKGISNLEKKYLKNHYQSGSGKINLFTLFMEKGVNILAESGLLSFIIPNTLLRVTSYKNIRKFLVDNVTIKEIADLSSGIFKGVTTSSIIFTLSNNPSKLNNNVFIKKDLSNNIFNQVKQKDFTKHGYIYNIFCKPNERLIINKLNVNSINLGEISKYLRFGVVISKNKDELIGNDK
-581 ISKKYYKNN
+581 IDESYK
-590 YMSSTGIYD
+590 
-599 IYALFV
+599 
-605 EKSLKITKDG
+605 
-615 LVGFILPNKFI
+615 P
-626 EADYGRGIRNL
+626 
-637 IAEKSCL
+637 
-644 SKLINFKD
+644 
-652 NQIFHNASTYTCLL
+652 
-666 FLKANKKQFKYSEI
+666 FLE
-680 EDFNSKN
+680 
-687 MLSVINKHNEYDDGN
+687 
-702 ISIGV
+702 
-707 LKSDLYDNSDWKF
+707 
-720 YIGNSAKLVEKLMNY
+720 
-735 PLKLKDICEKIFQG
+735 
-749 LATSSDKVYI
+749 
-759 VDKVSENNDLIEI
+759 
-772 YSKMT
+772 
-777 DNNHLI
+777 
-783 EKNMLKPYI
+783 
-792 KGKEI
+792 GKEI
-797 KRYGF
+797 DRYFVDYKGRFIKYIPKLIHRPRTADLF
-802 EYKNKLLLFPYY
+802 ESEKIMIQRISGGNKPIKSAYDNGYFYNKESIINLVLNTKEFDIKYVLSLLNSNLMNWYY
-814 LNDESFD
+814 SKEFSNESK
-821 LIPYKD
+821 LTVNLSK
-827 LKNKYPYTWEYLKL
+827 EYLSAIPIKK
-841 NETILKEREHGK
+841 I
-853 MNIRNKWYAF
+853 
-863 TYPKSMLDYQNPK
+863 SLDNQMPLIELANK
-876 IMTPNSAFNSSFSY
+876 IM
-890 DEYGEY
+890 E
-896 YITAGVAGGYG
+896 
-907 LKLKSEYEIDNLY
+907 
-920 LLSILN
+920 
-926 SSLMTFLNRKIGK
+926 
-939 AMRGKYYSYDGRV
+939 
-952 IGNYPIVEIPI
+952 
-963 QEQRPFVEL
+963 
-972 AKKMIMLN
+972 LN
-980 KKIQSVNTPQEEK
+980 KRLVVCKTPQEEK

-998 LDKVNQ
+998 IDKIDE
-1004 QIDNMV
+1004 QINAIV
-1010 YELYGLTDEDRDIV
+1010 YELYGLTEDEIAIV
-1024 EKNLCN
+1024 EESFSK

>member
-1 MVDAVLNQ
+1 MVNAVLNQ
-9 DDIDDGREK
+9 DDIDAGREK

-30 EFYTSNLFKE
+30 KFYTSKEFKE
-40 EEAKVEFIN
+40 EEAKIEFIN

-61 KKGLGPNF
+61 KQGLGPNF

-131 VILTDFEELAI
+131 VILTDFEEFAV
-142 YETSSKPKEH
+142 YETTSKPKEH
-152 ERASTNRVLYYNC
+152 ERASTNRVLFYTC
-165 DEYIDKW
+165 DEYLDKW

-230 KDLTLSELNLA
+230 KDLSLSELNLA

-264 TLYKLAE
+264 TLYKLSE

-279 CEVFRKA
+279 CEVFKKA

-291 SGLFHFSF
+291 SGLFHFNF

-309 ITLQLNIDDGVFKE
+309 ITLNLKIDDGVFNE

-345 GDIYEN
+345 GNIYEN

-383 QYIVDYIVENTVG
+383 QYIVDYIVDNTVG

-406 ITKLRIL
+406 IAKLKIL

-435 EYYISLKQPPK
+435 EYYLNLKKAPK
-446 EVYYIGKDNVPRLTI
+446 DVYYVGKDNVPRLTI

-501 LEQQQKLYQEKVLPN
+501 LEAQQKLYQEKVLPN
-516 LSYNIKCGNSLI
+516 LSSNIKCGNSLI
-528 ETDILDQE
+528 GTDILEQE
-536 DLEHHE
+536 ELSHEE
-542 ILKLNPFNWEHE
+542 ILKLNPFDWEVE
-554 FPLVFANGGFDAVVG
+554 FPHIFANGGFDAVIG
-569 NPPYIRTQLLDK
+569 NPPYFNIQTLGANSKYVNYLKNNYEVYMDKSDILFYFIAKSSTISKYKIGFIISNAFLFSNKAKKLRNYLLNEIPLVKLVNFEKFLVFKAGITTAITFFDK
-581 ISKKYYKNN
+581 SKKYD
-590 YMSSTGIYD
+590 STSVLTIPKK
-599 IYALFV
+599 
-605 EKSLKITKDG
+605 E
-615 LVGFILPNKFI
+615 
-626 EADYGRGIRNL
+626 
-637 IAEKSCL
+637 L
-644 SKLINFKD
+644 SISEVIKLINNDDLFFNTKFELNKEFALIGDDMKKFNAKIDGNHEKLGDICLIGKGMETASDKVFSFKEYPSQFPSKFIKLRVSGKNSGRYFIND
-652 NQIFHNASTYTCLL
+652 DTDYILYFEFIDEFKNLPDAIKDY
-666 FLKANKKQFKYSEI
+666 LKANKKILSNRADKKRRKTAKWWNYTFSLHKEYYDLPKLFCSRR
-680 EDFNSKN
+680 NS
-687 MLSVINKHNEYDDGN
+687 INE
-702 ISIGV
+702 
-707 LKSDLYDNSDWKF
+707 
-720 YIGNSAKLVEKLMNY
+720 
-735 PLKLKDICEKIFQG
+735 
-749 LATSSDKVYI
+749 
-759 VDKVSENNDLIEI
+759 
-772 YSKMT
+772 
-777 DNNHLI
+777 
-783 EKNMLKPYI
+783 
-792 KGKEI
+792 
-797 KRYGF
+797 
-802 EYKNKLLLFPYY
+802 
-814 LNDESFD
+814 
-821 LIPYKD
+821 
-827 LKNKYPYTWEYLKL
+827 
-841 NETILKEREHGK
+841 
-853 MNIRNKWYAF
+853 
-863 TYPKSMLDYQNPK
+863 
-876 IMTPNSAFNSSFSY
+876 FSY
-890 DEYGEY
+890 DGEFKYLSFSNMSVIFDTNENYDIKYILALLNSKLLTFRYKSIGKQTGNGIYEYFPNG
-896 YITAGVAGGYG
+896 ISKFPIPKIPLDDQKQFVVLADKIMN
-907 LKLKSEYEIDNLY
+907 LINKLK
-920 LLSILN
+920 
-926 SSLMTFLNRKIGK
+926 TC
-939 AMRGKYYSYDGRV
+939 
-952 IGNYPIVEIPI
+952 
-963 QEQRPFVEL
+963 
-972 AKKMIMLN
+972 
-980 KKIQSVNTPQEEK
+980 NTPQEEK
-993 LLKIQ
+993 LIKIQ
-998 LDKVNQ
+998 IDKVDE
-1004 QIDNMV
+1004 QINKKV
-1010 YELYGLTDEDRDIV
+1010 YELYDLSEEEIAIIEENV
-1024 EKNLCN
+1024 V

>member
-1 MVDAVLNQ
+1 MVNTLLNQ
-9 DDIDDGREK
+9 DNIEK
-18 IAELVAKFNNNK
+18 GKKIIANLVDRFDSNK
-30 EFYTSNLFKE
+30 KFYTTSKLYKE

-49 PMFEALGWDIHN
+49 PMMEALGWDVHN
-61 KKGLGPNF
+61 KQGLGPNF
-69 KEVVFEESLSVGKET
+69 KEVVFEESLAVGKET

-98 YYLEAKKPSINIK
+98 YYLEAKKPSVNIK
-111 DDRSPAFQARRYGW
+111 EDRSPAFQARRYGW

-131 VILTDFEELAI
+131 VILTDFEEFAV
-142 YETSSKPKEH
+142 YETTSKPKEH
-152 ERASTNRVLYYNC
+152 ERASTNRVLYYTC
-165 DEYIDKW
+165 DEYLDKW

-230 KDLTLSELNLA
+230 KNLSLSELNLA

-264 TLYKLAE
+264 TLYKLSE

-279 CEVFRKA
+279 CEVFKKA

-291 SGLFHFSF
+291 SGLFHFNY

-309 ITLQLNIDDGVFKE
+309 ITLNLEIDDGVFKE

-345 GDIYEN
+345 GNIYEN

-383 QYIVDYIVENTVG
+383 QYIVDYIVDNTVG

-406 ITKLRIL
+406 IAKLKIL

-435 EYYISLKQPPK
+435 EYYLNLKKAPK

-501 LEQQQKLYQEKVLPN
+501 LEAQQKLYQEKVLPN
-516 LSYNIKCGNSLI
+516 LSSNIKCGNSLI
-528 ETDILDQE
+528 GTDILEQKE
-536 DLEHHE
+536 LSHEEVLE
-542 ILKLNPFNWEHE
+542 LNPFDWEVE
-554 FPLVFANGGFDAVVG
+554 FPHIFANGGFDAVIG
-569 NPPYIRTQLLDK
+569 NPPYIKIQVMKETAPKSLDYYKAHYVSAKKGNYDIYVVFVEKAITLINENGKLGYILPHKFFNAKYGESIRDLIKENKLLDK
-581 ISKKYYKNN
+581 IVHF
-590 YMSSTGIYD
+590 GEIQV
-599 IYALFV
+599 F
-605 EKSLKITKDG
+605 E
-615 LVGFILPNKFI
+615 
-626 EADYGRGIRNL
+626 
-637 IAEKSCL
+637 
-644 SKLINFKD
+644 
-652 NQIFHNASTYTCLL
+652 NATTYTCLL
-666 FLKANKKQFKYSEI
+666 FLDYNNSNSFDFYKVEDLKFLNSNEFWDTYNYDDMNNDSWIFLDKNSRDILKKINQVNNKK
-680 EDFNSKN
+680 
-687 MLSVINKHNEYDDGN
+687 L
-702 ISIGV
+702 
-707 LKSDLYDNSDWKF
+707 SDL
-720 YIGNSAKLVEKLMNY
+720 A
-735 PLKLKDICEKIFQG
+735 KIFQG
-749 LATSSDKVYI
+749 LATSADNIYI
-759 VDKVSENNDLIEI
+759 LKCIEDNGEFSTFLNQNNEEIILESELFKPFLKNIKNKSFEPYMYVDS
-772 YSKMT
+772 
-777 DNNHLI
+777 
-783 EKNMLKPYI
+783 
-792 KGKEI
+792 
-797 KRYGF
+797 
-802 EYKNKLLLFPYY
+802 EYKLLFPY
-814 LNDESFD
+814 NIENNKA
-821 LIPYKD
+821 IP
-827 LKNKYPYTWEYLKL
+827 LT
-841 NETILKEREHGK
+841 LKEMKR
-853 MNIRNKWYAF
+853 
-863 TYPKSMLDYQNPK
+863 YPKV
-876 IMTPNSAFNSSFSY
+876 F
-890 DEYGEY
+890 E
-896 YITAGVAGGYG
+896 
-907 LKLKSEYEIDNLY
+907 Y
-920 LLSILN
+920 LLSNKKDLLNRSNIKSNKWWIYPYPKNLSIMEEPKLIIPVLSLYPRLIYDDNGFYMTGGGGGPFYGLRPFDEYISIFYLMGILN
-926 SSLMTFLNRKIGK
+926 SNVFNFYVSKKSTQ
-939 AMRGKYYSYDGRV
+939 MRGGYYRYSKQY
-952 IGNYPIVEIPI
+952 IEQFPIPLN
-963 QEQRPFVEL
+963 QSLEL
-972 AKKMIMLN
+972 IKNVQKIINLN
-980 KKIQSVNTPQEEK
+980 KELQIVKTPQEEK

-998 LDKVNQ
+998 IDKVDKEINSS
-1004 QIDNMV
+1004 V
-1010 YELYGLTDEDRDIV
+1010 YELYGLSNDEIDII
-1024 EKNLCN
+1024 EKSLNK

>member
-9 DDIDDGREK
+9 DNIEKGREI
-18 IAELVAKFNNNK
+18 IADLVARFNSNK
-30 EFYTSNLFKE
+30 SFYTTSKLYKE
-40 EEAKVEFIN
+40 EETKVEFIN
-49 PMFEALGWDIHN
+49 PMMEALGWDVHN
-61 KKGLGPNF
+61 KQGLGPNF
-69 KEVVFEESLSVGKET
+69 KEVVFEESLAIGKET
-84 KAPDYSF
+84 RAPDYSF

-111 DDRSPAFQARRYGW
+111 DDRSPAYQARRYGW

-142 YETSSKPKEH
+142 YETTSKPKET
-152 ERASTNRVLYYNC
+152 ERASTDRVLYYTC
-165 DEYIDKW
+165 DEYLDKW
-172 EEIYS
+172 EEIYGI
-177 LFSKEAVQKEL
+177 FSKEAVQKEL

-195 NTSKTKKGTQ
+195 NTSKTKRGTQ
-205 SIDVE
+205 SIDDE

-230 KDLTLSELNLA
+230 KDLSLPELNLA

-279 CEVFRKA
+279 CEVFKKA

-345 GDIYEN
+345 GNIYEN

-406 ITKLRIL
+406 ISKLRIL

-435 EYYISLKQPPK
+435 DYYIGLKKPPK
-446 EVYYIGKDNVPRLTI
+446 EVYYVGKDGVPRLTI

-528 ETDILDQE
+528 GNDILNQE
-536 DLEHHE
+536 ELEHDE

-554 FPLVFANGGFDAVVG
+554 FPLVFANGGFDAVIG
-569 NPPYIRTQLLDK
+569 NPPYIKIQTMKETSPKSLDYYKSHYISAKKGNYDIYVVFVEKAINLINETGKMGYILPHKFFNAKYGESLRELINKNKLLDK
-581 ISKKYYKNN
+581 IVHF
-590 YMSSTGIYD
+590 GEI
-599 IYALFV
+599 
-605 EKSLKITKDG
+605 
-615 LVGFILPNKFI
+615 
-626 EADYGRGIRNL
+626 
-637 IAEKSCL
+637 
-644 SKLINFKD
+644 
-652 NQIFHNASTYTCLL
+652 QIFSNATTYTCLL
-666 FLKANKKQFKYSEI
+666 FLDQNFSNSFDFYKVENLKLLNSNDFWDNYVYDDLDNDSWIFLDKNSRNILKKINCIENKKLG
-680 EDFNSKN
+680 DFS
-687 MLSVINKHNEYDDGN
+687 
-702 ISIGV
+702 
-707 LKSDLYDNSDWKF
+707 
-720 YIGNSAKLVEKLMNY
+720 
-735 PLKLKDICEKIFQG
+735 KIFQG
-749 LATSSDKVYI
+749 LATSADNVYI
-759 VDKVSENNDLIEI
+759 LKCLEEGEK
-772 YSKMT
+772 YSKFL
-777 DNNHLI
+777 DNDGNEFIL
-783 EKNMLKPYI
+783 ESELFKPFLKNIKNKTFEPYMDVDS
-792 KGKEI
+792 
-797 KRYGF
+797 
-802 EYKNKLLLFPYY
+802 EYKLLFPYK
-814 LNDESFD
+814 LEMGKV
-821 LIPYKD
+821 IP
-827 LKNKYPYTWEYLKL
+827 
-841 NETILKEREHGK
+841 
-853 MNIRNKWYAF
+853 
-863 TYPKSMLDYQNPK
+863 
-876 IMTPNSAFNSSFSY
+876 
-890 DEYGEY
+890 
-896 YITAGVAGGYG
+896 
-907 LKLKSEYEIDNLY
+907 LKLKELKKYPKTYEYLSSYKKDLQNRSNIKSNNWWVYPYPKNLSIMEEPKLIIPVLSLYPRLIYDIKGFYMTGGGGGPFYGLRPLDGDMSILY
-920 LLSILN
+920 LMGILN
-926 SSLMTFLNRKIGK
+926 SKVFNFYVSKKSTQ
-939 AMRGKYYSYDGRV
+939 MRGGYYRYSKQY
-952 IGNYPIVEIPI
+952 IEQFPIPI
-963 QEQRPFVEL
+963 TNDLKIIKDVE
-972 AKKMIMLN
+972 KIISLN
-980 KKIQSVNTPQEEK
+980 KELQIVKTPQEEK
-993 LLKIQ
+993 LLKLQI
-998 LDKVNQ
+998 DKVNKK
-1004 QIDNMV
+1004 INNEV
-1010 YELYGLTDEDRDIV
+1010 YELYELTENEINFIEDSLMD
-1024 EKNLCN
+1024 

>member
-1 MVDAVLNQ
+1 MVNAVLNQ
-9 DDIDDGREK
+9 EDIDAGREK

-30 EFYTSNLFKE
+30 KFYISKEFKE
-40 EEAKVEFIN
+40 EEAKIEFIN

-61 KKGLGPNF
+61 KQGHGPNF
-69 KEVVFEESLSVGKET
+69 KEVIFEESLSIGKET

-98 YYLEAKKPSINIK
+98 YYLEAKKPSVNIK

-131 VILTDFEELAI
+131 VILTDFEELAV

-205 SIDVE
+205 SIDIE

-291 SGLFHFSF
+291 SGLFHFNF

-406 ITKLRIL
+406 IAKLRIL

-435 EYYISLKQPPK
+435 EYYIGLKQPPK

-528 ETDILDQE
+528 GIDILDQE
-536 DLEHHE
+536 DLEHDE

-554 FPLVFANGGFDAVVG
+554 FPLVFANDGFDAVIG
-569 NPPYIRTQLLDK
+569 NPPYIRTQTMDK
-581 ISKKYYKNN
+581 TSIKYYKNN
-590 YMSSTGIYD
+590 YLSSSKGNYD
-599 IYALFV
+599 IYIIFV
-605 EKSLKITKDG
+605 EKALQLLNEKGISG
-615 LVGFILPNKFI
+615 YILPHKFFTAKYGMPLRKMISENK
-626 EADYGRGIRNL
+626 NL
-637 IAEKSCL
+637 KKIIHFGVEQVFDSAT
-644 SKLINFKD
+644 
-652 NQIFHNASTYTCLL
+652 TYTCLL
-666 FLKANKKQFKYSEI
+666 FLSKYGNKKFYFEKINNLNKIKTKYL
-680 EDFNSKN
+680 ED
-687 MLSVINKHNEYDDGN
+687 KHNLL
-702 ISIGV
+702 S
-707 LKSDLYDNSDWKF
+707 SDLVSSDEWVFVAGKEGDLF
-720 YIGNSAKLVEKLMNY
+720 YKLYNM
-735 PLKLKDICEKIFQG
+735 PLKLVDKTIISQG
-749 LATSSDKVYI
+749 LATSADKIYI
-759 VDKVSENNDLIEI
+759 LPLIENNGDTAKVE
-772 YSKMT
+772 SKFLDKT
-777 DNNHLI
+777 LCVENDILRPL
-783 EKNMLKPYI
+783 LK
-792 KGKEI
+792 GAEI
-797 KRYGF
+797 KRYEEPKVNNLLIF
-802 EYKNKLLLFPYY
+802 PYSVENDELVPFSRNDIKKYPLAFDYLSLTKDKLLKRS
-814 LNDESFD
+814 NVDS
-821 LIPYKD
+821 
-827 LKNKYPYTWEYLKL
+827 KNWWLYPYPKNLL
-841 NETILKEREHGK
+841 I
-853 MNIRNKWYAF
+853 MNK
-863 TYPKSMLDYQNPK
+863 PK
-876 IMTPNSAFNSSFSY
+876 IIYQVLSQRGSFTL
-890 DEYGEY
+890 DNDGEFY
-896 YITAGVAGGYG
+896 YVGGGNAGGYAITTQSNNIDD
-907 LKLKSEYEIDNLY
+907 LKY
-920 LLSILN
+920 LLGILN
-926 SSLMTFLNRKIGK
+926 SKLTTFFISKVASAFKG
-939 AMRGKYYSYDGRV
+939 GYYSFGKHSFEKFPLPSEDL
-952 IGNYPIVEIPI
+952 IDSSL
-963 QEQRPFVEL
+963 VEL
-972 AKKMIMLN
+972 VDNMINLN
-980 KKIQSVNTPQEEK
+980 KKLNLVKTPQEEK

-998 LDKVNQ
+998 LDNLDH
-1004 QIDNMV
+1004 QINNKV
-1010 YELYGLTDEDRDIV
+1010 YELYGLTSDEIKIIEDSIND
-1024 EKNLCN
+1024 